1 MQNLIEAKNIT
12 LNLPNSHLPL
22 FSGINLFLT
31 DELQALI
38 GRNGVGK
45 SCLAAIL
52 ADELKPSEGSV
63 HRFCKIGYLAQG
75 ETVLSGTVGDIL
87 GVSQIQI
94 VSSKV
99 LNGIGSAEDFS
110 FMDDKWDWEAKTEAL
125 LAEGGFTLEIL
136 NRPFKTLSGGEQ
148 TRLKL
153 LTLKN
158 QGCDFLILDEPSN
171 HLDCDGRMWLA
182 QWLKSF
188 NGGVLLVTHDTILLE
203 KVKIVYELSSTGL
216 SVSHGGW
223 HDWLQSQ
230 EQLLLGAKREAA
242 QTKKEL
248 QQAKRDQQ
256 IAQEKTEQRQSR
268 GKNQRKDSNQAK
280 IILDRGL
287 GRSEATQSRKAKLHD
302 DRIQN
307 AADQAVNAKAQLEIV
322 EPLAIVTA
330 PPESASNPLLHL
342 SDIVL
347 PFGTKTPFSLM
358 VNKGE
363 RIAVTGNNGSGKST
377 LLKVISGQLKAV
389 QGEIAVTKS
398 YRLMDQH
405 FSFLNKELSALEN
418 FQQQSPGWTED
429 LYRTRLAQLRIKG
442 DAAIKPVDTLS
453 GGEQLKVALAC
464 LFCGATA
471 PALLLLDEPD
481 NHLDI
486 ESKNLL
492 QQALRDYTGA
502 MILVSHDMK
511 FIEEIGNID
520 ILLLDKSIS

>member
-1 MQNLIEAKNIT
+1 MQNLIEAKQLS
-12 LNLPNSHLPL
+12 LNFSDSPLPL
-22 FSGINLFLT
+22 FSRIDLFLT

-45 SCLAAIL
+45 SYLAAIL
-52 ADELKPSEGSV
+52 ADKLKPSEGSV
-63 HRFCKIGYLAQG
+63 HRFCNIGYMAQG
-75 ETVLSGTVGDIL
+75 ETVLTGTAGDVL
-87 GVSQIQI
+87 GTSQIQQI
-94 VSSKV
+94 SNRV
-99 LNGIGSAEDFS
+99 LDGEGTPEDFS
-110 FMDDKWDWEAKTEAL
+110 FMDDKWNWEIETEAL
-125 LAEGGFTLEIL
+125 LAEGELTLDIL
-136 NRPFKTLSGGEQ
+136 ARPFKTLSGGEQ

-153 LTLKN
+153 LALKK

-171 HLDCDGRMWLA
+171 HLDRDGRMWLA
-182 QWLKSF
+182 QWLKNFS
-188 NGGVLLVTHDTILLE
+188 GGVLLVTHDTILLE
-203 KVKIVYELSSTGL
+203 QVQIVYELTSTGL

-230 EQLLLGAKREAA
+230 EQLLLGAQREAA

-256 IAQEKTEQRQSR
+256 ITQEKTEQRQSR
-268 GKNQRKDSNQAK
+268 GKNQRKDSNQSK
-280 IILDRGL
+280 IILDREL

-302 DRIQN
+302 DRTKN
-307 AADQAVNAKAQLEIV
+307 AADQAASAKAQLEIV
-322 EPLAIVTA
+322 DPLAIVTA
-330 PPESASNPLLHL
+330 PPEATSNPLLHL
-342 SDIVL
+342 SNIVL
-347 PFGTKTPFSLM
+347 PFGATAPISLI

-363 RIAVTGNNGSGKST
+363 RIAITGKNGSGKST
-377 LLKVISGQLKAV
+377 LLKVISGQLEAE
-389 QGEIAVTKS
+389 QGEIAVTES

-405 FSFLNKELSALEN
+405 FSFLDKELSALDN
-418 FQQQSPGWTED
+418 FRQQSSGWTED

-442 DAAIKPVDTLS
+442 DAAIKPVHTLS

-492 QQALRDYTGA
+492 QQALHDYTGA
-502 MILVSHDMK
+502 LILVSHDEK
-511 FIEEIGNID
+511 LIEAIGNTDYIR
-520 ILLLDKSIS
+520 LKNTV